1 MTEELVGKV
10 AIVTG
15 GASGIGRGIAE
26 LFAREGAKVLIA
38 DVNPERGAA
47 LAAQLGASARFKRTD
62 VSSPD
67 DIQAL
72 VDMSVAEFGGLH
84 IMVNNA
90 GISGAFCNRFLDDEL
105 TDFSKV
111 MGVNLLGVMVGSQRA
126 ARHMAKNGG
135 GSIVNIASSAATLA
149 GYGVMTYRASKAAVV
164 QFSKAIAIDLA
175 EYGIR
180 VNCIAPSRIATD
192 MAAFSAPDMAPHVVE
207 RVKRA
212 IAPVQMSNQ
221 PLKRQG
227 TPLDVAQ
234 AAVFLGS
241 DKSAQITGVVLPVDG
256 GTTAGD
262 AVNRFEQVMAARAR
276 ALVSE
281 SS

>member
-1 MTEELVGKV
+1 MSEELAGKV

-15 GASGIGRGIAE
+15 GASGIGRGIVE
-26 LFAREGAKVLIA
+26 LFVREGAKVMIA
-38 DVNPERGAA
+38 DVNPERGEA
-47 LAAQLGASARFKRTD
+47 LAARLGAAVRFKRTD

-72 VDMSVAEFGGLH
+72 VDKTVSELGALH

-90 GISGAFCNRFLDDEL
+90 GISGAFCSRFLEDEL
-105 TDFSKV
+105 TDFHKV
-111 MGVNLLGVMVGSQRA
+111 IGVNLLGVMVGSQRA

-135 GSIVNIASSAATLA
+135 GSIVTIASSAATLA
-149 GYGVMTYRASKAAVV
+149 GYGVMSYRASKAAVV

-180 VNCIAPSRIATD
+180 VNCISPSRIATD
-192 MAAFSAPDMAPHVVE
+192 MAVFSAPDMAPGVVE
-207 RVKRA
+207 RVKKA
-212 IAPVQMSNQ
+212 IATVQMSNQ

-241 DKSAQITGVVLPVDG
+241 DRSAQITGIVLPVDG

-262 AVNRFEQVMAARAR
+262 AVNRFEQVMAARAS
-276 ALVSE
+276 ALASGP
-281 SS
+281 

>member
-1 MTEELVGKV
+1 V
-10 AIVTG
+10 
-15 GASGIGRGIAE
+15 E
-26 LFAREGAKVLIA
+26 LFVREGAKVLIA
-38 DVNPERGAA
+38 DVDPERGEA
-47 LAAQLGASARFKRTD
+47 LAARLGAAVRFKRTD
-62 VSSPD
+62 VSSSD

-72 VDMSVAEFGGLH
+72 VDMTVSELGGLH
-84 IMVNNA
+84 IIINNA
-90 GISGAFCNRFLDDEL
+90 GISGAFCSRFLDDEL
-105 TDFSKV
+105 TDFHKV

-126 ARHMAKNGG
+126 ARHMKENGG
-135 GSIVNIASSAATLA
+135 GSIVTIASSAATLA
-149 GYGVMTYRASKAAVV
+149 GYGVMAYRASKAAVV

-180 VNCIAPSRIATD
+180 VNCISPSRIATD

-207 RVKRA
+207 RVKKA
-212 IAPVQMSNQ
+212 IATVQMSNQ

-241 DKSAQITGVVLPVDG
+241 DRSAQITGIVLPVDG

-262 AVNRFEQVMAARAR
+262 AVNRFEQVMAARAQ
-276 ALVSE
+276 ALASE

>member
-1 MTEELVGKV
+1 MSEELAGKV

-15 GASGIGRGIAE
+15 GASGIGRGIVE
-26 LFAREGAKVLIA
+26 LFVREGAKVMIA
-38 DVNPERGAA
+38 DVNPERGEA
-47 LAAQLGASARFKRTD
+47 LAARLGAAVRFKRTD

-72 VDMSVAEFGGLH
+72 VDKTVSELGALH

-90 GISGAFCNRFLDDEL
+90 GISGAFCSRFLEDEL
-105 TDFSKV
+105 TDFHKV
-111 MGVNLLGVMVGSQRA
+111 IGVNLLGVMVGSQRA

-135 GSIVNIASSAATLA
+135 GSIVTIASSAATLA
-149 GYGVMTYRASKAAVV
+149 GYGVMSYRASKAAVV

-180 VNCIAPSRIATD
+180 VNCISPSRIATD
-192 MAAFSAPDMAPHVVE
+192 MAVFSAPDMAPGVVE
-207 RVKRA
+207 RVKKA
-212 IAPVQMSNQ
+212 IATVQMSNQ

-241 DKSAQITGVVLPVDG
+241 DRSAQITGIVLPVDG

-262 AVNRFEQVMAARAR
+262 AVNRFEQVMAARAN
-276 ALVSE
+276 ALASGP
-281 SS
+281 

>member
-1 MTEELVGKV
+1 MSEELAGKV

-15 GASGIGRGIAE
+15 GASGIGRGIVE
-26 LFAREGAKVLIA
+26 LFVREGAKVLIA
-38 DVNPERGAA
+38 DVNPERGEA
-47 LAAQLGASARFKRTD
+47 LAARLGAAVRFKRTD
-62 VSSPD
+62 VSSSD

-72 VDMSVAEFGGLH
+72 VDMTVSELGGLH
-84 IMVNNA
+84 IMINNA
-90 GISGAFCNRFLDDEL
+90 GISGAFCSRFLDDEL
-105 TDFSKV
+105 TDFHKV

-126 ARHMAKNGG
+126 ARHMKENGG
-135 GSIVNIASSAATLA
+135 GSIVTIASSAATLA
-149 GYGVMTYRASKAAVV
+149 GYGVMAYRASKAAVV

-180 VNCIAPSRIATD
+180 VNCISPSRIATD

-207 RVKRA
+207 RVKKA
-212 IAPVQMSNQ
+212 IATVQMSNQ

-241 DKSAQITGVVLPVDG
+241 DRSAQITGIVLPVDG

-262 AVNRFEQVMAARAR
+262 TVNRFEQVMAARAK
-276 ALVSE
+276 ALASE